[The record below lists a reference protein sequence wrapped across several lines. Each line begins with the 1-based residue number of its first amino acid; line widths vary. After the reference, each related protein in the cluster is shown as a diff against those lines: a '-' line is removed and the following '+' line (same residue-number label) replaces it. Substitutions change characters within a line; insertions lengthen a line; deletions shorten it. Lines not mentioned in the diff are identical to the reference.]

1 MDVIDKRDA
10 LERTELNKKLESRFD
25 RNVISKTTAINDL
38 VRVGVACD
46 GQISECH
53 VQMEIITTKLSSSFF
68 EKVLS
73 FVFTSLIEG
82 LSYLGFLPLCGAR
95 AGM

>member
-1 MDVIDKRDA
+1 
-10 LERTELNKKLESRFD
+10 
-25 RNVISKTTAINDL
+25 
-38 VRVGVACD
+38 
-46 GQISECH
+46 
-53 VQMEIITTKLSSSFF
+53 MEIMNTKHSSSFF